1 MRKLL
6 FFLAAGMLVVIGTGE
21 GLGQELRLV
30 AAGGREILPGGVL
43 AGDLVIRND
52 TPTNMRLLGW
62 PSQTA
67 GNLDFYI
74 SNDAGARFF
83 IGRFSFADPVMEAIE
98 LSPGAELRV
107 PFCLIKKDE
116 VYFFREPGRY
126 SVRAVYET
134 PVVSGGAMTFARVQS
149 DTLAVIVAGD
159 DRAFRR
165 YAEAQAAFDIF
176 APYAVELVAM
186 RLVGSDLAEYGPY
199 AAEQAKF
206 VLYQA
211 GRKSVRRYVKCA
223 DGVAGDFTIAEA
235 MIQLSRKYQI
245 EAPIWELLLRYP
257 RGADRESQA
266 AMAKSE
272 SRYFYY

>member
-1 MRKLL
+1 MRTLSCHI
-6 FFLAAGMLVVIGTGE
+6 AAVMLVMISAGGA
-21 GLGQELRLV
+21 LGQELRLV
-30 AAGGREILPGGVL
+30 AAGGSEILPGGVL

-52 TPTNMRLLGW
+52 TATNMRLLGC
-62 PSQTA
+62 PSQAA
-67 GNLDFYI
+67 GNINFHI
-74 SNDAGARFF
+74 SNEAGARFF
-83 IGRFSFADPVMEAIE
+83 IGRFSLADPRMEAIE

-107 PFCLIKKDE
+107 PFCLIKKDG

-134 PVVSGGAMTFARVQS
+134 PVVSEGAMTFAKVQS

-159 DRAFRR
+159 DRAFVR
-165 YAEAQAAFDIF
+165 YADAQAAFDIF
-176 APYAVELVAM
+176 APYEVDLVAM

-206 VLYQA
+206 VLYQV
-211 GRKSVRRYVKCA
+211 GWSSVRRYVKCA
-223 DGVAGDFTIAEA
+223 DGVADDFTIAEA

-245 EAPIWELLLRYP
+245 KAPIWESLLRYP
-257 RGADRESQA
+257 KGADRESQA
-266 AMAKSE
+266 AVAKSE